1 MGLTV
6 IMCVVSGYGL
16 YSWRGILGLVPAWVE
31 VISRPDVLDDV
42 DVNQVY

>member
-6 IMCVVSGYGL
+6 IVYVVYGYGL
-16 YSWRGILGLVPAWVE
+16 CSWRGVLGLVPAWVE

-42 DVNQVY
+42 DVNQVT